1 MNNLVVNHRFS
12 PTFLNF
18 FAVACSET
26 SKWILLPKPNS
37 LAPKSRHSEDDE
49 RVLKLFEYEAKE
61 IAQQYNLPL
70 PKGFVAASAQEAR
83 EAFLKLGQPS
93 MIKAQVLVAG
103 RGKAGGIKPASTPQ
117 EAEEVANSIFSM
129 TIKGEKVAKVLVE
142 QKLTSKHELYVS
154 IVVDRSSRCYTILC
168 SSEGG
173 VDIEQVADEDP
184 EKIIRHKLEP
194 LIGLQDFESRAVAK
208 ELGYSGKQMN
218 QVGSIISKL
227 FQIMIEYDAEL
238 IESNPLIE
246 TESGDLIAADLRI
259 LLDDNALFR
268 HPKFIERMKTFE
280 PDMTPLEAKAREKS
294 LAYVEL
300 DGDVGIIGNGAGLV
314 MATLDM
320 ILDYKGKPANFCD
333 VGGGASE
340 ERIAA
345 ALEIV
350 LANPRVNVLLIN
362 IMGGITRCDDVA
374 RAILDIQKSMGITKP
389 MVIRLVGTNEKEG
402 QKILAAANIPSLN
415 SMEEAAAKAVEL
427 LAKAS

>member
-1 MNNLVVNHRFS
+1 M
-12 PTFLNF
+12 
-18 FAVACSET
+18 
-26 SKWILLPKPNS
+26 
-37 LAPKSRHSEDDE
+37 
-49 RVLKLFEYEAKE
+49 KLFEYEAKE
-61 IAQQYNLPL
+61 IAQQYDLL
-70 PKGFVAASAQEAR
+70 VPKGFVAASAQEAR

-103 RGKAGGIKPASTPQ
+103 RGKAGGIKSASTPQ

-142 QKLTSKHELYVS
+142 QKLASKHELYVS

-227 FQIMIEYDAEL
+227 FQIMIDYDAEL

-246 TESGDLIAADLRI
+246 TESGELIAADLRI

-268 HPKFIERMKTFE
+268 HPKFMERMKTFE
-280 PDMTPLEAKAREKS
+280 PDMTPLEVKAREKG

-350 LANPRVNVLLIN
+350 LANPRVKVLLIN

-374 RAILDIQKSMGITKP
+374 RAILDIQKRMGITKP